1 MDDSNDS
8 DCELVIDETILV
20 SDDDEKTEE
29 LEVETMARGDWDIF
43 HPVSI
48 SSSDMKEELFNDETN
63 TCSICN
69 ETFRYNIGLIYHLQ
83 MEHVELKIQSKVG
96 KEKKSKKRTTK
107 AASNAVPKVICKKP
121 ETSLTRKFT
130 CDVCKKS
137 FMDQLKLLKHS
148 ETCSSKFSCV
158 YCKSKFNWES
168 KYKKHLYK
176 IHKFNAVVICK
187 QCSNVFGDMSALAQH
202 SLSCDPKSLL
212 NSTAVTPLSQLRYIT
227 ILGTLLHRII
237 EFLPEG

>member
-20 SDDDEKTEE
+20 SDDEEKTEG
-29 LEVETMARGDWDIF
+29 LVENMTGEDWDIF

-83 MEHVELKIQSKVG
+83 MEHVELKIQSKVV
-96 KEKKSKKRTTK
+96 KEKKPKKRITK
-107 AASNAVPKVICKKP
+107 ATSNAVSKAVCKKTEP
-121 ETSLTRKFT
+121 TFTKKFT
-130 CDVCKKS
+130 CDVCKKP
-137 FMDQLKLLKHS
+137 FMDQSKLLKHS
-148 ETCSSKFSCV
+148 ETCSTKFSCV
-158 YCKSKFNWES
+158 YCKSKFSWES
-168 KYKKHLYK
+168 KYKKHLYR

-187 QCSNVFGDMSALAQH
+187 QCSNVFGDMNALAQH
-202 SLSCDPKSLL
+202 SLSCEPKSLL
-212 NSTAVTPLSQLRYIT
+212 NSTAVKPLSLLRYKS
-227 ILGTLLHRII
+227 ILSTSVCRI
-237 EFLPEG
+237 LKAQLMQ